1 MQNTIK
7 AELQASIATKEQV
20 LKTLVP
26 AIEKAAVMM
35 IAALKNGN
43 KVMFCGNGG
52 SAADSQHLAAELIG
66 RFQKNRKALAAI
78 ALTTDTSIITAL
90 GNDFGFDTIF
100 ARQVE
105 GLGKMGDILIGIS
118 TSGGSKNVAEAIKK
132 AKEMGIK
139 TVGFLGCGGGMLE
152 KMVDLPLTVPGKA
165 TPRIQESH
173 ITIGHIL
180 CRLIEQELFP
190 GQ

>member
-1 MQNTIK
+1 MQELIK
-7 AELQASIATKEQV
+7 ADLEESITVKKEV

-26 AIEKAAVMM
+26 KIEEAAGMM

-66 RFQKNRKALAAI
+66 RFKQNRPALAAI

-105 GLGKMGDILIGIS
+105 GLGKKGDILVGIS
-118 TSGGSKNVAEAIKK
+118 TSGGSKNVVAAVKK
-132 AKEMGIK
+132 SKELGVK
-139 TVGFLGCGGGMLE
+139 TIALLGCGGGTLE
-152 KMVDLPLTVPGKA
+152 KLVDLPLTVPSNN
-165 TPRIQESH
+165 TPHIQESH
-173 ITIGHIL
+173 ITIGHVL
-180 CRLIEQELFP
+180 CGLIEQELF
-190 GQ
+190 GAK

>member
-1 MQNTIK
+1 MQDLIK
-7 AELQASIATKEQV
+7 ADLEESISTKKEV

-26 AIEKAAVMM
+26 KIEEAAKMM
-35 IAALKNGN
+35 IAALKSGN

-66 RFQKNRKALAAI
+66 RFKKNRKALASI

-105 GLGKMGDILIGIS
+105 GLGKKGDVLVGIS
-118 TSGGSKNVAEAIKK
+118 TSGGSKNLAEAFKK
-132 AKEMGIK
+132 AKEIGIK
-139 TVGFLGCGGGMLE
+139 TVSFLGCGGGMLE
-152 KMVDLPLTVPGKA
+152 KMVDLAITIPGSN
-165 TPRIQESH
+165 TPRIQEAH
-173 ITIGHIL
+173 ITIGHII
-180 CRLIEQELFP
+180 CNLIEKEMFP
-190 GQ
+190 Q